1 MFGKEAGIPH
11 CMMKLSLCMI
21 SSDVFGST
29 GSLYLNDK
37 KDNFLRIIVIVT
49 VRCGIPASPLL
60 MTGTS
65 SLKPCF
71 HVHHNMYF
79 FL

>member
-1 MFGKEAGIPH
+1 
-11 CMMKLSLCMI
+11 MI
-21 SSDVFGST
+21 SSDVFNST

-37 KDNFLRIIVIVT
+37 KDKFLRIIVIVT
-49 VRCGIPASPLL
+49 VHCGIPASSLL

-71 HVHHNMYF
+71 HVHVHV
-79 FL
+79 LLLHSSCRTIKQTRKSRQSLI

>member
-1 MFGKEAGIPH
+1 MFGKVAGIAH

-37 KDNFLRIIVIVT
+37 KDKFFEDY
-49 VRCGIPASPLL
+49 CYC
-60 MTGTS
+60 
-65 SLKPCF
+65 SLWDPCISL
-71 HVHHNMYF
+71 VNNWDK
-79 FL
+79 LT